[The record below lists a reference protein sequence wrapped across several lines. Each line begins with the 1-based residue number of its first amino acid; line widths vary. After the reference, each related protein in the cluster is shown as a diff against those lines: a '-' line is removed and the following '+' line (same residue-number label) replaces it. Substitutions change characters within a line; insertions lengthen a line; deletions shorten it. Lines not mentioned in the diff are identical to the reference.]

1 MVNGVLKKSTDP
13 HGATAESYVQAK
25 ILVGC
30 KNNDPL
36 GGNSGHKCKLR
47 RRNIQSSQNIYES
60 IIIVFK

>member
-13 HGATAESYVQAK
+13 HGATAELYIQAK
-25 ILVGC
+25 ILAGC

-36 GGNSGHKCKLR
+36 GGNSGYKSKWR
-47 RRNIQSSQNIYES
+47 RRNIQSSQNIYDS